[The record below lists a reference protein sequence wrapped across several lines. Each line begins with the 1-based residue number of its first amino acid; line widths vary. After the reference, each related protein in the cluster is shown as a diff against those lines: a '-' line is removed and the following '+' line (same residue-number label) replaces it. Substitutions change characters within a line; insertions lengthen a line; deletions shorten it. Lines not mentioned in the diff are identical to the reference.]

1 MATLAELFQSLGSS
15 VNTMTG
21 DLRSAELENKM
32 EKDKLGVSSTDVSQ
46 IPMGVLN
53 ALSGNRGQLALDYA
67 NQAIPMPEEA
77 NKYEAAL
84 RFFLE
89 MGKQA
94 SQPGSTVLG
103 SAFGAGQAPLDY
115 LTAKNAE
122 IRKAKQ
128 ARASLGLQIAPSL
141 KPKAVGKATY
151 GKPDFYM
158 VSKSD
163 GKGGF
168 TTPVETP
175 LTPKQ
180 FSELPTDGSVRVT
193 SLSKAGTKF
202 GKRTLY
208 NDDGSTIDVYDE
220 DSYDQ
225 AIRDGYGRIN
235 TADFDDVTV
244 YKEDGS
250 SRVARSQTELDTL
263 IGEGGGGW
271 SRTKPAAGST
281 AQFKRTVY
289 KDGRELTVY
298 SEEDYND
305 AISETGGWSPEKPA
319 AAGPQGTAPER
330 MTSRIFEFVDT
341 FIKSDGT
348 VDNRQL
354 AQFIS
359 DVKDMAET
367 ETITFVEDGVSKTA
381 TNPGK
386 DAYDIIETAYGEDVT
401 NLIRDIAIRTVDDD
415 DDGGDGDGGG
425 DDKKSLFETIV
436 VAGKEYTIFSS
447 APKNIPKEAVQGIV
461 DARGGIKDIQIA
473 SNLIFPNGVFNKG
486 IVISSN
492 ILPGGGVGPS
502 GTLTGDS
509 RTAYQAMKRTIELL
523 LRARS
528 GAAVP
533 DSEVENYMNLY
544 FPSTFDNAEQA
555 SNKLNVLAQY
565 FQDTNQLLAQGKF
578 LYDPTVPQADRDDL
592 SQGYYNDDIHGMPLD
607 GASVQK
613 SSEAKAVV
621 TVVDEFVLNGVKFKQ
636 LSDGRTIE
644 EAE

>member
-1 MATLAELFQSLGSS
+1 MAVEFDKMMGALG
-15 VNTMTG
+15 M
-21 DLRSAELENKM
+21 
-32 EKDKLGVSSTDVSQ
+32 
-46 IPMGVLN
+46 
-53 ALSGNRGQLALDYA
+53 LSGSKAGAQKAFDAASAMYA
-67 NQAIPMPEEA
+67 PVEEA
-77 NKYEAAL
+77 NPWEASL

-94 SQPGSTVLG
+94 SQPGATVLG
-103 SAFGAGQAPLDY
+103 SAVGSGLVPLDY
-115 LTAKNAE
+115 LTAKKKE
-122 IRKAKQ
+122 KRDRDQKV
-128 ARASLGLQIAPSL
+128 ASTAFSLAPSL
-141 KPKAVGKATY
+141 KPKAATY
-151 GKPDFYM
+151 RDPKEYTIEMPIKDA
-158 VSKSD
+158 D
-163 GKGGF
+163 GKITGYEKGYVDFLTAKGF
-168 TTPVETP
+168 AD
-175 LTPKQ
+175 LQKQ
-180 FSELPTDGSVRVT
+180 GARFSSVVKPST
-193 SLSKAGTKF
+193 AKF

-208 NDDGSTIDVYDE
+208 KPDGSTIDVYSE
-220 DSYDQ
+220 AQEQ
-225 AIRDGYGRIN
+225 AAISAGYGRAK
-235 TADFDDVTV
+235 ADDFKSVTL
-244 YKEDGS
+244 YKNGS
-250 SRVARSQTELDTL
+250 SVEARSQAEFDTL
-263 IGEGGGGW
+263 TSQAGGGW
-271 SRTKPAAGST
+271 STIKPAPQST
-281 AQFKRTVY
+281 AQYKRTVY
-289 KDGRELTVY
+289 KDGKELTVY
-298 SEEDYND
+298 SEEDYNA
-305 AISETGGWSPEKPA
+305 AISDDNGWSPEKPA
-319 AAGPQGTAPER
+319 DAGPQGSASER
-330 MTSRIFEFVDT
+330 MTSRVFGFVDT
-341 FIKSDGT
+341 FIGNDGK
-348 VDNRQL
+348 VDSRQL

-359 DVKDMAET
+359 DVKDMAKT
-367 ETITFVEDGVSKTA
+367 ETLTFVEDGVSKTA

-386 DAYDIIETAYGEDVT
+386 DAYDIIERAYGEIVA
-401 NLIRDIAIRTVDDD
+401 NSIADIAMQNVDDD
-415 DDGGDGDGGG
+415 SDDDSDS

-533 DSEVENYMNLY
+533 DSEVENYMDLY

-555 SNKLNVLAQY
+555 RNKLNVLAQY

-592 SQGYYNDDIHGMPLD
+592 SQGYYNDDIHGIPLD

-613 SSEAKAVV
+613 SSEAKDVV
-621 TVVDEFVLNGVKFKQ
+621 TVVDEFELNGVRFKQ